1 MAGWLACPPPRT
13 WGAPSGR
20 PLCLSQARGAET
32 EGHRRRPR
40 PVRAPNRLLGARSG
54 PAHGPPHVEPQPER
68 VGGVPARRAAGG
80 SRAGDRLWTGTRD
93 KGAWPPRAEG
103 IRVRDRPHRAD
114 AAAGEEA
121 QCRGPQERSGRPAA
135 RIRRGPARLRRTV
148 RQDPRCQRNDVLAR
162 AGRASGG
169 APRPAA
175 ERWPDSRGPS
185 AARPGGQRRDL
196 GGLGSGDGGG
206 PGPGRLLRGAA
217 RDHGPE
223 ARGGL
228 RAGREPGGRLTA
240 EPGPRR
246 GPGPLVR
253 ALGRA
258 VNSAVARFP
267 WSWRLFSGPLRR
279 FFDSVAVG
287 WDERVRSDSPKYLE
301 PLVAALD
308 RLETSPGRILDI
320 GTGTGAAALALA
332 DRYPDAEVVG
342 IDVSVEMVAQA
353 KAKAADRS
361 GPVRFLVADIATFED
376 EEGFDLIVM
385 LNMPPFFDRVIAL
398 LRPEGFVVNASSFG
412 SRTPFFTPS

>member
-1 MAGWLACPPPRT
+1 M
-13 WGAPSGR
+13 
-20 PLCLSQARGAET
+20 ET
-32 EGHRRRPR
+32 EGHRRHPR

-54 PAHGPPHVEPQPER
+54 PAHGPPHVEPQAEH

-80 SRAGDRLWTGTRD
+80 SRAGDRLWAGPRD
-93 KGAWPPRAEG
+93 KGACPPRAERV
-103 IRVRDRPHRAD
+103 RVRDRPLRAD

-121 QCRGPQERSGRPAA
+121 QCRGPQARSGRPAA
-135 RIRRGPARLRRTV
+135 RLRPRGPARLRRAV
-148 RQDPRCQRNDVLAR
+148 RQHPRRQRDDVLAW
-162 AGRASGG
+162 AGRATGG
-169 APRPAA
+169 APPPAA

-185 AARPGGQRRDL
+185 AAGPGGQRRDL

-228 RAGREPGGRLTA
+228 CAGREPEGRLMA

-246 GPGPLVR
+246 EPGPLVR

-267 WSWRLFSGPLRR
+267 WSWRLFSGPVRR

-287 WDERVRSDSPKYLE
+287 WDERVRSDSPEFLE
-301 PLVAALD
+301 PLVAALG

-320 GTGTGAAALALA
+320 GTGTGAAALELA

-342 IDVSVEMVAQA
+342 IDISSEMVEEV
-353 KAKAADRS
+353 KKSKGSLPAAAGRDVQRS
-361 GPVRFLVADIATFED
+361 PQQ
-376 EEGFDLIVM
+376 
-385 LNMPPFFDRVIAL
+385 
-398 LRPEGFVVNASSFG
+398 S
-412 SRTPFFTPS
+412 